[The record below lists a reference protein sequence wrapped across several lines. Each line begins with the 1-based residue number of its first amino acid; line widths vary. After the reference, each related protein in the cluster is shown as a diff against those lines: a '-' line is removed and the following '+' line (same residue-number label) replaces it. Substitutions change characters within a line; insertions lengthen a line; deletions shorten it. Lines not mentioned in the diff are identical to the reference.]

1 LARRAQRDD
10 YTARIEAF
18 FDRHQISNYRFER
31 RRKHRA
37 VVVTHLGKECTI
49 IFPASG
55 SDWRGPANAI
65 ASLRHALGL
74 VGKAPQ

>member
-1 LARRAQRDD
+1 MSDD
-10 YTARIEAF
+10 YTARIEGVLRSPS
-18 FDRHQISNYRFER
+18 DSNYRLSG

-65 ASLRHALGL
+65 TSLRHALGL
-74 VGKAPQ
+74 VGGAPQ